1 MGQAIS
7 SWKCTQGCFEVQ
19 DLSKE
24 ALTPEMAILH
34 VMHHQECMWHGP
46 LVSGRKKAAG
56 GTTGADAGGELVV
69 CRGPP
74 CCGRVVELGQERPAS

>member
-1 MGQAIS
+1 
-7 SWKCTQGCFEVQ
+7 
-19 DLSKE
+19 
-24 ALTPEMAILH
+24 
-34 VMHHQECMWHGP
+34 MHHQECMWHGP

-69 CRGPP
+69 GGVDPGSRGPP